1 MRSNAINVKFVKIF
15 EEYQFKCVIQ
25 GLDKSLNKRFGNSES
40 LLKKNTIPKYFHD
53 YSQCGAFSVTSEVNS
68 WANDSYELFF
78 NESETHSMA
87 CEVQLSSK
95 LFLGSV

>member
-1 MRSNAINVKFVKIF
+1 MRSNVINVKFVKIF

-40 LLKKNTIPKYFHD
+40 LLKKKYHTKIFSWH
-53 YSQCGAFSVTSEVNS
+53 SQCGAFSVTSEVNS

-78 NESETHSMA
+78 NESETHSTA
-87 CEVQLSSK
+87 CEDKLSSK
-95 LFLGSV
+95 

>member
-1 MRSNAINVKFVKIF
+1 MRSNVINVKFVKIF

-40 LLKKNTIPKYFHD
+40 LLKKNHTKIFSWH
-53 YSQCGAFSVTSEVNS
+53 SQCEAFSVTSEANS